1 MSDSASD
8 GPPHVPSMREHAERA
23 NRIASSQEQLLHAQ
37 LQQLGLDTG
46 DDASLEPTP
55 DALLP
60 PPHTDEPG
68 AWGAPHWGP
77 ASLAGAS
84 PWGPPP
90 PPPPAA
96 RTSSAAAPAPLAS
109 MPYHRR
115 GASDLGGFRFPS
127 SQPSPRG
134 MPPDAAHA
142 RSPSSYASSP
152 LAAPASAAVEQQR
165 QAIQHQIE
173 ELQRQQQQLLR
184 QQQLMHTSPQ
194 AAPPLGTFHEEL
206 RGGTR
211 AASAPHHR
219 RIQSQSAT
227 SMPPSALVS
236 PLEANRWPSHAPFA
250 NDARGMRANANFSFP
265 PRRTPSNKP
274 AGSGGAGGGG
284 AGGAGGARGAEGAA
298 PRSPQTPARHAG
310 HTRHASYQLASEL
323 SPEYLIAAGGMLSGS
338 ALALA
343 GVTGGGAGGGA
354 PGNGVGDL
362 ADGFADTPA
371 HRRHPHARS
380 TSLSSVPASAAA
392 AAAAGG
398 DVMANLGQAQAQLAA
413 LHRSRQQAGP
423 GTHARSASYSGAR
436 SASHGGGGSGPAGA
450 PGGGAPRKALFGSY
464 LPQSSLAPLL
474 LTGKL
479 VVGVLRVN
487 KRNRSDAWVTTE
499 VLDQDIFI
507 SGSKDRN
514 RALEG
519 DLVAVELLDPHE
531 VWQTKRDKVDK
542 KKRKEEHAAHQR
554 TPSSA
559 GAPATGATGAPGGRR
574 LDKARDD
581 AEVEGAQLKLI
592 EDEEESDAAPPA
604 LAGHVVAI
612 VERVAGQLF
621 PGTLALLRPSSVA
634 TKEKQAQ
641 QAQHPPPAPP
651 SAPTGAGAHDDDR
664 EAAPRP
670 KIVWFRPSDKR
681 VPLIA
686 IPADQAPADFWDEAR
701 QEQYGH
707 TLFLACIKRWP
718 ITSLHPFGTLV
729 DTLGPIGD
737 LHAEREALV
746 RSHCGALATDF
757 PEAARK
763 AAPAPNWSVPS
774 SEYARATFGATAQA
788 GAAGAAPGA
797 CVFAV
802 ARDDDAPV
810 HIALSVEALDDGAA
824 AIGVHVADAAYFVR
838 PNTALDREA
847 KRRAEAAALVG
858 HTYPMVPGG
867 VAHAAA
873 FAPGADRLAVSTVV
887 VVSPDNEVRDVRIT
901 RSVVRAATVLTPA
914 ALATELA
921 APSALPAAAA
931 PRLAALAH
939 TLRARRAAAGAIDLA
954 EPTLHVALR
963 RDGYPAHAAAHPSHS
978 EAAACVHELV
988 VHANTAAALRV
999 AAAHPTSALLVRADA
1014 PSEKALHT
1022 LHTQLAALGTREAA
1036 AALAAPLTPATL
1048 PLVLAALPPHAR
1060 AVADA
1065 LTAKALPAPRFFCT
1079 GMVDVSKFAHRWL
1092 PAAVYTEAA
1101 APLAQYAQLCV
1112 QRQLLAAL
1120 GEERAAPELDADA
1133 AAKLAQQANARHKA
1147 VCTAEEQS
1155 AHLYLCALLAR
1166 DGAQRHTATVMGVGE
1181 AHVDVL
1187 VAALAVEKRVHLDQ
1201 LPVRVAAAR
1210 APHAVSLTWD
1220 ATHATQTL
1228 APLTDVAVDVH
1239 ADMDKSPPVLTVSL
1253 VAPPAAT

>member
-1 MSDSASD
+1 MPDPPASD
-8 GPPHVPSMREHAERA
+8 GAPSVPSMREHAERA
-23 NRIASSQEQLLHAQ
+23 NRIASSQEQLLYAQ

-60 PPHTDEPG
+60 PPHVNEPST
-68 AWGAPHWGP
+68 WGASSWGP
-77 ASLAGAS
+77 AGLAGAS

-90 PPPPAA
+90 PPPAA
-96 RTSSAAAPAPLAS
+96 AAAPRAPLAS
-109 MPYHRR
+109 VPYHRR

-127 SQPSPRG
+127 SQPASRG
-134 MPPDAAHA
+134 VPPDGGRHA
-142 RSPSSYASSP
+142 RSPSSFATP
-152 LAAPASAAVEQQR
+152 LAAPASAVEQQR
-165 QAIQHQIE
+165 QAIQQQIE
-173 ELQRQQQQLLR
+173 ELQRQQQHLLR
-184 QQQLMHTSPQ
+184 QQQLMHTPPPG
-194 AAPPLGTFHEEL
+194 APPLGALHEHA
-206 RGGTR
+206 R

-227 SMPPSALVS
+227 SAPGS
-236 PLEANRWPSHAPFA
+236 PLEAHRWPSHAPFA
-250 NDARGMRANANFSFP
+250 SDARGMRANANFSFP
-265 PRRTPSNKP
+265 PRRTPSDKP
-274 AGSGGAGGGG
+274 
-284 AGGAGGARGAEGAA
+284 AGGARADGA
-298 PRSPQTPARHAG
+298 PRSPQAAARHAG

-323 SPEYLIAAGGMLSGS
+323 SPEYLIAAGGMLSGA

-343 GVTGGGAGGGA
+343 GGGASGGA
-354 PGNGVGDL
+354 SGGDL
-362 ADGFADTPA
+362 ADGFAEAPA

-380 TSLSSVPASAAA
+380 ASLSGVPP
-392 AAAAGG
+392 AAAGG

-436 SASHGGGGSGPAGA
+436 AASHGGGGSGPAGA
-450 PGGGAPRKALFGSY
+450 GGGGRKALFGSY

-474 LTGKL
+474 LAGKL

-499 VLDQDIFI
+499 VLEQDIFI

-554 TPSSA
+554 TPSGA
-559 GAPATGATGAPGGRR
+559 GAPSGARR

-612 VERVAGQLF
+612 VERAAGQLF

-641 QAQHPPPAPP
+641 QAHAQHGAPPP
-651 SAPTGAGAHDDDR
+651 DDER

-686 IPADQAPADFWDEAR
+686 IPAEQAPADFWDEAR
-701 QEQYGH
+701 QAQYGH

-746 RSHCGALATDF
+746 RSLCGALATDL
-757 PEAARK
+757 PDAALK
-763 AAPAPNWSVPS
+763 AAPAPGWCVPQG
-774 SEYARATFGATAQA
+774 EYARCSFGATAHA

-802 ARDDDAPV
+802 APPGATA
-810 HIALSVEALDDGAA
+810 HLALSVEALDDGAT

-838 PNTALDREA
+838 PHTALDREA
-847 KRRAEAAALVG
+847 RRRAEAAALVG
-858 HTYPMVPGG
+858 HTYPLLPDG
-867 VAHAAA
+867 VTHAAA
-873 FAPGADRLAVSTVV
+873 LEPGADRLAVSTVC
-887 VVSPDNEVRDVRIT
+887 VVSPTHEVREMRIA
-901 RSVVRAATVLTPA
+901 RSVVRVATRLDEA
-914 ALATELA
+914 QLATELA
-921 APSALPAAAA
+921 TPSALAPAA
-931 PRLAALAH
+931 PRLAAFAH
-939 TLRARRAAAGAIDLA
+939 ALRARRAAAGAVELA
-954 EPTLHVALR
+954 QPALHIALR
-963 RDGYPAHAAAHPSHS
+963 PDGYPAHAAAQPPTD
-978 EAAACVHELV
+978 AAACVHELV
-988 VHANTAAALRV
+988 VHANCAAALRV
-999 AAAHPTSALLVRADA
+999 AAAHPTTALLVRADA
-1014 PSEKALHT
+1014 PTDKALHT
-1022 LHTQLAALGTREAA
+1022 LHTQLAALGAREPAQTL
-1036 AALAAPLTPATL
+1036 AALPH
-1048 PLVLAALPPHAR
+1048 VLAALPAHAR
-1060 AVADA
+1060 PVADA
-1065 LTAKALPAPRFFCT
+1065 LAAKALPAPRFFCT
-1079 GMVDVSKFAHRWL
+1079 GMVDVSKFAHSWL
-1092 PAAVYTEAA
+1092 PAPVYTEAA

-1120 GEERAAPELDADA
+1120 GAERAAEPDAEA
-1133 AAKLAQQANARHKA
+1133 VAKLAQLANARHRA
-1147 VCTAEEQS
+1147 VCVAEEQS

-1166 DGAQRHTATVMGVGE
+1166 DGAQRHTATVMSVGE

-1201 LPVRVAAAR
+1201 LPATVAPH

-1220 ATHATQTL
+1220 TTQTTQTL
-1228 APLTDVAVDVH
+1228 APLTDVAVEVH
-1239 ADMDKSPPVLTVSL
+1239 ADLDKSPPVLTVSL
-1253 VAPPAAT
+1253 VAP

>member
-90 PPPPAA
+90 PPPPPA

-127 SQPSPRG
+127 SQPSQRG

-265 PRRTPSNKP
+265 PRRTPSDKP
-274 AGSGGAGGGG
+274 AGSGGGAAAGP
-284 AGGAGGARGAEGAA
+284 AAHAA
-298 PRSPQTPARHAG
+298 PRAQRLARPRRPRA
-310 HTRHASYQLASEL
+310 TR
-323 SPEYLIAAGGMLSGS
+323 
-338 ALALA
+338 
-343 GVTGGGAGGGA
+343 V
-354 PGNGVGDL
+354 
-362 ADGFADTPA
+362 
-371 HRRHPHARS
+371 
-380 TSLSSVPASAAA
+380 
-392 AAAAGG
+392 
-398 DVMANLGQAQAQLAA
+398 
-413 LHRSRQQAGP
+413 
-423 GTHARSASYSGAR
+423 THATRPINLRRSSR
-436 SASHGGGGSGPAGA
+436 
-450 PGGGAPRKALFGSY
+450 R
-464 LPQSSLAPLL
+464 SSLAPLL

-621 PGTLALLRPSSVA
+621 PGTLALLRPRSRRS
-634 TKEKQAQ
+634 T
-641 QAQHPPPAPP
+641 PAG
-651 SAPTGAGAHDDDR
+651 AAIGPTGAGAHDDDR

-746 RSHCGALATDF
+746 RSHCGALATDS
-757 PEAARK
+757 PRPHARRRPRPTG
-763 AAPAPNWSVPS
+763 ACRRASMRARRSAPPHRRAPQAPRRARVCLPS
-774 SEYARATFGATAQA
+774 RATTTRRCTSRSASRRSTTAPRPSACTCGRRLLCAPQHGARPRGEAPRGGRRPRRTHLPH
-788 GAAGAAPGA
+788 GA
-797 CVFAV
+797 
-802 ARDDDAPV
+802 
-810 HIALSVEALDDGAA
+810 
-824 AIGVHVADAAYFVR
+824 
-838 PNTALDREA
+838 
-847 KRRAEAAALVG
+847 
-858 HTYPMVPGG
+858 GG

-1060 AVADA
+1060 ARSP
-1065 LTAKALPAPRFFCT
+1065 TRSPPRRCP
-1079 GMVDVSKFAHRWL
+1079 R
-1092 PAAVYTEAA
+1092 
-1101 APLAQYAQLCV
+1101 
-1112 QRQLLAAL
+1112 
-1120 GEERAAPELDADA
+1120 RA
-1133 AAKLAQQANARHKA
+1133 
-1147 VCTAEEQS
+1147 S
-1155 AHLYLCALLAR
+1155 S
-1166 DGAQRHTATVMGVGE
+1166 
-1181 AHVDVL
+1181 
-1187 VAALAVEKRVHLDQ
+1187 
-1201 LPVRVAAAR
+1201 AR
-1210 APHAVSLTWD
+1210 AWST
-1220 ATHATQTL
+1220 
-1228 APLTDVAVDVH
+1228 
-1239 ADMDKSPPVLTVSL
+1239 
-1253 VAPPAAT
+1253 